1 MLTFTMRINKDQG
14 LHCRKGLT
22 GFVAP
27 VVLMA
32 LVLAVPA
39 TAQVRAAPAPSARVN
54 DGVEGIIV
62 NATISAAGQ
71 EFFRDFTELWREKPD
86 ADTYNLSVME
96 RPSRRFG
103 NLIWVTFGEKRVYQG
118 FLPVK
123 LDRVR
128 ALCEQAVETTYAN
141 LITLG
146 MMTSASSDPD
156 VASDE
161 I

>member
-1 MLTFTMRINKDQG
+1 M
-14 LHCRKGLT
+14 
-22 GFVAP
+22 A
-27 VVLMA
+27 MA
-32 LVLAVPA
+32 LGIAAQAAGQVQEPAAAQVQEPAAVPIKPVA
-39 TAQVRAAPAPSARVN
+39 VRAA
-54 DGVEGIIV
+54 DGVEGIVV

-86 ADTYNLSVME
+86 GDTYNLSVME
-96 RPSRRFG
+96 RPSRRLG

-128 ALCEQAVETTYAN
+128 VLCEQAVETTYAN
-141 LITLG
+141 LVTLS
-146 MMTSASSDPD
+146 MMSGASSDPD
-156 VASDE
+156 VAPDE